1 MSYYMIEKCLNWFNF
16 NRIEKNFNS
25 KENDLHRAD
34 NGEASEE
41 PHGSPQSWH
50 LGHKVRLL
58 VPGDLV
64 KGRGVEVD
72 VDPVELR
79 VPLEALEVNLHNDV
93 RHIHIV
99 PA

>member
-1 MSYYMIEKCLNWFNF
+1 MIKYLYWFSFKTIKENF
-16 NRIEKNFNS
+16 SS
-25 KENDLHRAD
+25 KENNFHQAYD
-34 NGEASEE
+34 GEACEQ
-41 PHGSPQSWH
+41 PHGAPQSWH
-50 LGHKVRLL
+50 LGHKVRFL

-79 VPLEALEVNLHNDV
+79 VPLEALEVHLHYDV

-99 PA
+99 PT